1 VERAAH
7 PASAPGRGPPGGV
20 GVTVGILGGGITG
33 LAVQRFLDEDSVV
46 LEAAEVPGGL
56 CRTYW
61 KDGYGYDLGGHILFS
76 KNERVNALVD
86 ELLEGN
92 LNRCRRANKILYDGH
107 YMKYPFEND
116 LAALGKEQA
125 YECLV
130 SYLRKDFSGEV
141 ADLRSW
147 AYATF
152 GAGIA
157 DKYFIPYNEKIWNVP
172 ADQLGLDFVER
183 IPKPPVEDV
192 IRSALG
198 IETEGYLH
206 QLYFRYP
213 TRGGVEALIDA
224 LIDERSQV
232 VCDYRVQEVAKVD
245 DRWEVSNGT
254 DVRTFD
260 RLVVTFPIHEALP
273 CFPDVPAP
281 VQSAVADLR
290 YNSMR
295 IVLVAVDNESL
306 MDKSAVY
313 IPDPSVITHRV
324 CYMGFFSPE
333 LVRPG
338 TSSLIAE
345 ITTNPGDGVYEL
357 SDEEVK
363 ARVVADLDR
372 IGILRAEDV
381 IVTDLQRVTY
391 GYPVYTHSHRRNRA
405 VLHDWASSIDVDLC
419 GRFAEFD
426 YINSDECL
434 NRAMLLADRLNA
446 RRRGA

>member
-1 VERAAH
+1 M
-7 PASAPGRGPPGGV
+7 
-20 GVTVGILGGGITG
+20 TVGILGGGITG
-33 LAVQRFLDEDSVV
+33 LAIQRFLDEDSVV
-46 LEAAEVPGGL
+46 LEAADVPGGL
-56 CRTYW
+56 CRTFW
-61 KDGYGYDLGGHILFS
+61 KDGFGYDLGGHILFS
-76 KNERVNALVD
+76 KSDVVNGLVD
-86 ELLEGN
+86 DLLAGN

-130 SYLRKDFSGEV
+130 QYLNNDFTGDVS
-141 ADLRSW
+141 DLREW

-157 DKYFIPYNEKIWNVP
+157 EKYFIPYNEKIWNVP

-183 IPKPPVEDV
+183 IPKPPMEDV
-192 IRSALG
+192 LRSALG

-213 TRGGVEALIDA
+213 THGGVEALVRA
-224 LIDERSQV
+224 LIDESSQI
-232 VCDYRVQEVAKVD
+232 VCGFRISSVRKAGNA
-245 DRWEVSNGT
+245 WEVSDGRET
-254 DVRTFD
+254 HTFD
-260 RLVVTFPIHEALP
+260 RIISTVPIHEAIS
-273 CFPDVPAP
+273 CFPDVPSEVLAA
-281 VQSAVADLR
+281 VQDLR

-295 IVLVAVDNESL
+295 IVLVAVGNESL

-345 ITTNPGDGVYEL
+345 ITTNPGDGVHEL
-357 SDEEVK
+357 SDEEVA

-372 IGILRAEDV
+372 VGILSADEVLLTDV
-381 IVTDLQRVTY
+381 QRLTY
-391 GYPVYTHSHRRNRA
+391 GYPVYTHSYRRNRK
-405 VLHDWASSIDVDLC
+405 VFHDYFDDLGVELC
-419 GRFAEFD
+419 GRFAQFD

-434 NRAMLLADRLNA
+434 NRALQIAQRLNA
-446 RRRGA
+446 HARDTAPC

>member
-1 VERAAH
+1 M
-7 PASAPGRGPPGGV
+7 
-20 GVTVGILGGGITG
+20 TVGILGGGITG
-33 LAVQRFLDEDSVV
+33 LAIQHFLDEDSVV

-61 KDGYGYDLGGHILFS
+61 KDGFGYDLGGHILFS
-76 KNERVNALVD
+76 KNDRVNAFID
-86 ELLEGN
+86 MLLDGN
-92 LNRCRRANKILYDGH
+92 LNRCKRANKILYEGH

-130 SYLRKDFSGEV
+130 QYLKNDYHGDV
-141 ADLRSW
+141 TDLRAW

-183 IPKPPVEDV
+183 IPRPPMEDV
-192 IRSALG
+192 VRSALG

-213 TRGGVEALIDA
+213 TRGGVEALIEG
-224 LIDERSQV
+224 LIDADSKV
-232 VCDYRVQEVAKVD
+232 VSDFRITSVTQAGEQ
-245 DRWEVSNGT
+245 WEVSNGRDT
-254 DVRTFD
+254 HTFD
-260 RLVVTFPIHEALP
+260 RIVVAFPIHEAVR
-273 CFPDVPAP
+273 CFPDVPAE
-281 VQSAVADLR
+281 VHSAVADLR

-324 CYMGFFSPE
+324 CYMGFFSSE

-357 SDEEVK
+357 SDEEVIG
-363 ARVVADLDR
+363 RVVSDLDR
-372 IGILRAEDV
+372 IDILRAGDV
-381 IVTDLQRVTY
+381 LLTDVQRVPY
-391 GYPVYTHSHRRNRA
+391 GYPVYTHSYRRNRETFHNYFRG
-405 VLHDWASSIDVDLC
+405 LDVDLC

-434 NRAMLLADRLNA
+434 SRAMTLADRLN
-446 RRRGA
+446 RRPKGQ